1 LQKDCIFSTSFGEV
15 MPETLESQLAYL
27 GFHLFSPSPFLGS
40 YVREYWYLRRET
52 PLVTYHEE
60 YMHPRG
66 GFGIVFNLGDKLCL
80 DGQTVFEPIFLDGAN
95 TVSRKL
101 GFRGKV
107 ELMGVRFHEG
117 GAYPFLGVP
126 LNELRNEIVL
136 LDALDRPGLLRLH
149 ARLTETKSLSA
160 RTHLLEGWLM
170 SRLSFGKERPAII
183 PASLSLLRER
193 EGQLPIPELARDLAM
208 SQRQLERLY
217 QAQVGI
223 SPKQYSLLL
232 RVERARLALRRM
244 DKQTSIL
251 AAELGFCDQ
260 PHFIREF
267 RAVIGMTPYDYI
279 KRDRRQSEAM

>member
-1 LQKDCIFSTSFGEV
+1 
-15 MPETLESQLAYL
+15 MPQTLESQLAYL
-27 GFHLFSPSPFLGS
+27 GFRLFSPSPLLRS
-40 YVREYWYLRRET
+40 YVREYWYLRREI

-66 GFGIVFNLGDKLCL
+66 GFGIVFNLGEKLCL
-80 DGQTVFEPIFLDGAN
+80 DGQTIVEPIFLDGAN

-101 GFRGKV
+101 GFRGNV

-149 ARLTETKSLSA
+149 ARLHEAKLLPA
-160 RTHLLEGWLM
+160 RIHLLEEWLM
-170 SRLSFGKERPAII
+170 SRLSLGKERTAII

-193 EGQLPIPELARDLAM
+193 EGQLPIPELARDLVI

-217 QAQVGI
+217 QSQVGM

-232 RVERARLALRRM
+232 RVESARLALKQM
-244 DKQTSIL
+244 NKQTSGL
-251 AAELGFCDQ
+251 AADLGFYDQ

-267 RAVIGMTPYDYI
+267 STVIGMTPYDYI
-279 KRDRRQSEAM
+279 KRHRRQSEAM

>member
-1 LQKDCIFSTSFGEV
+1 
-15 MPETLESQLAYL
+15 
-27 GFHLFSPSPFLGS
+27 
-40 YVREYWYLRRET
+40 
-52 PLVTYHEE
+52 
-60 YMHPRG
+60 MHPRG

-80 DGQTVFEPIFLDGAN
+80 DGQTVVEPIFLDGAN

-107 ELMGVRFHEG
+107 ELMGIRFHEG

-126 LNELRNEIVL
+126 LNELRNEIIL

-149 ARLTETKSLSA
+149 ACLHDAKSLLV
-160 RTHLLEGWLM
+160 RIHLVEEWLIK
-170 SRLSFGKERPAII
+170 RLSFGKERTAII

-193 EGQLPIPELARDLAM
+193 QGQLPIPELARDLAI

-217 QAQVGI
+217 QSQVGM

-232 RVERARLALRRM
+232 RVESARFALRQM
-244 DKQTSIL
+244 KKQTASL
-251 AAELGFCDQ
+251 AAELGFYDQ

-267 RAVIGMTPYDYI
+267 AAVVGMTPYDYI
-279 KRDRRQSEAM
+279 KRQRRQSGTM